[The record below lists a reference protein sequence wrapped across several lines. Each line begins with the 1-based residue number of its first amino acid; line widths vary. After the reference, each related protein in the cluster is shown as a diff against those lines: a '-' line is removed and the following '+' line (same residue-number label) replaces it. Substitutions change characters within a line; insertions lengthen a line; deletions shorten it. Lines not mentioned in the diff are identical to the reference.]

1 MLANPYGPGQ
11 QGGWPQQPG
20 PPQQPQYHAQP
31 AYRPQPPTGRR
42 LDNDKGFFGSLFDF
56 SFDNFIAPKLVKF
69 LYVLAMIFTTIYSIA
84 LLIAGLVQIGRGGG
98 GVTLAGLL
106 LIVLSPLV
114 WLIGL
119 IVTRL
124 YLELAIVMFKIS
136 DDIKDI
142 RDNGA
147 IR

>member
-1 MLANPYGPGQ
+1 MATPYGPGQ
-11 QGGWPQQPG
+11 QGGWPQQPAQ
-20 PPQQPQYHAQP
+20 PHYQQQP
-31 AYRPQPPTGRR
+31 YRPPTGRR
-42 LDNDKGFFGSLFDF
+42 LDNDKGFFGALFDF

-69 LYVLAMIFTTIYSIA
+69 LYVLSLIITTVYAIGVLIFGLISIA
-84 LLIAGLVQIGRGGG
+84 AGENGPSTLSGLI
-98 GVTLAGLL
+98 

-114 WLIGL
+114 WLVGL

-142 RDNGA
+142 RDSGGM
-147 IR
+147 R

>member
-1 MLANPYGPGQ
+1 MATPYGPGQ
-11 QGGWPQQPG
+11 QGGWPQQPAQ
-20 PPQQPQYHAQP
+20 PHYQQQP
-31 AYRPQPPTGRR
+31 YRPPTGRR
-42 LDNDKGFFGSLFDF
+42 LDNDKGFFGALFDF

-69 LYVLAMIFTTIYSIA
+69 LYVLSLIITTIYAIGVLIFGLISIA
-84 LLIAGLVQIGRGGG
+84 AGDGGPS
-98 GVTLAGLL
+98 TLSGLL

-114 WLIGL
+114 WMVGL

-142 RDNGA
+142 RDSGGM
-147 IR
+147 R

>member
-1 MLANPYGPGQ
+1 LATPYGPGQ
-11 QGGWPQQPG
+11 QGGWPQQP
-20 PPQQPQYHAQP
+20 PQPHYQQ
-31 AYRPQPPTGRR
+31 AYRPPTGRR
-42 LDNDKGFFGSLFDF
+42 LDNDKGFFGALFDF
-56 SFDNFIAPKLVKF
+56 SFDTFIAPKLVKF
-69 LYVLAMIFTTIYSIA
+69 LYVLSLIITTVYAIG
-84 LLIAGLVQIGRGGG
+84 LLIAGLLNIASGRSSA
-98 GVTLAGLL
+98 TLVGLL
-106 LIVLSPLV
+106 LIVLSPVIWLV
-114 WLIGL
+114 GL

>member
-1 MLANPYGPGQ
+1 LATPYGPGQ
-11 QGGWPQQPG
+11 QGGWPQQPAQ
-20 PPQQPQYHAQP
+20 PHYQQQP
-31 AYRPQPPTGRR
+31 YRPPTGRR
-42 LDNDKGFFGSLFDF
+42 LDNDKGFFGALFDF

-69 LYVLAMIFTTIYSIA
+69 LYVLSLIITTVYAIGVLIFGLISIA
-84 LLIAGLVQIGRGGG
+84 AGENGPSTLSGLI
-98 GVTLAGLL
+98 

-114 WLIGL
+114 WLVGL

-142 RDNGA
+142 RDSGGM
-147 IR
+147 R

>member
-1 MLANPYGPGQ
+1 MATPYGPGQ
-11 QGGWPQQPG
+11 QAGWPQQPQQQHY
-20 PPQQPQYHAQP
+20 QQP
-31 AYRPQPPTGRR
+31 YRPPSGRR
-42 LDNDKGFFGSLFDF
+42 LDNDKGFFGALFDF

-69 LYVLAMIFTTIYSIA
+69 LYVLSLILTTVYAIA
-84 LLIAGLVQIGRGGG
+84 LLIYALVSVASGDSAQ
-98 GVTLAGLL
+98 TLVGLL
-106 LIVLSPLV
+106 FIVLSPV
-114 WLIGL
+114 IWLIGL

-142 RDNGA
+142 RDNGG